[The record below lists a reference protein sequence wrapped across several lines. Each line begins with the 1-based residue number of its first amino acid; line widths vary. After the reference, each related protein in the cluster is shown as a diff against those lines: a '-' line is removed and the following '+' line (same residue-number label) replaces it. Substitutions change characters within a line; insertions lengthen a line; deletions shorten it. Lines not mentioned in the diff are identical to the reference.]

1 MTGLST
7 TLPQNL
13 RALMEEGRV
22 DQALAELSHCEIGAR
37 EPGRGIT
44 ALHITPCPDELVR
57 RLVERGEDINAAD
70 RYGRRPL
77 HERACWAHKDQ
88 IGLLLELGA
97 EVDAPDKD
105 GRTPL
110 HAAAEGLCLP
120 AVDALLAAGADPAR
134 CATRW
139 GKKYSAITYAL
150 RGGENYRLQSMLE
163 IVERLLA
170 AGARPTGV
178 EDTFLAPM
186 GKDYQRLLAQRRRD
200 GKDTRELEADG
211 AALERLCR
219 ICGVEPAAP
228 IALHD
233 GAAPI
238 EVPDGPWQ
246 RAFNA
251 LWDALVPIAGRAD
264 TAQGEAIRIAGRIG
278 DELNRNGGVNWD
290 RAYRD
295 LTDGLGRILA
305 SGTPLPAADLAEAR
319 EHLAVLRTG
328 ALDYSAADRISR
340 FAVDWVRLNPRP
352 VPNPIPDVGR

>member
-1 MTGLST
+1 
-7 TLPQNL
+7 
-13 RALMEEGRV
+13 
-22 DQALAELSHCEIGAR
+22 
-37 EPGRGIT
+37 
-44 ALHITPCPDELVR
+44 
-57 RLVERGEDINAAD
+57 
-70 RYGRRPL
+70 
-77 HERACWAHKDQ
+77 
-88 IGLLLELGA
+88 
-97 EVDAPDKD
+97 
-105 GRTPL
+105 
-110 HAAAEGLCLP
+110 
-120 AVDALLAAGADPAR
+120 
-134 CATRW
+134 
-139 GKKYSAITYAL
+139 
-150 RGGENYRLQSMLE
+150 MLE

-233 GAAPI
+233 GAVPI

-278 DELNRNGGVNWD
+278 DELERNGGVNWD

-305 SGTPLPAADLAEAR
+305 SGAPLPAADLAEAR

-340 FAVDWVRLNPRP
+340 LAVDWVRLNPRP

>member
-1 MTGLST
+1 M
-7 TLPQNL
+7 
-13 RALMEEGRV
+13 
-22 DQALAELSHCEIGAR
+22 
-37 EPGRGIT
+37 
-44 ALHITPCPDELVR
+44 
-57 RLVERGEDINAAD
+57 ERGEDINAAD
-70 RYGRRPL
+70 
-77 HERACWAHKDQ
+77 
-88 IGLLLELGA
+88 
-97 EVDAPDKD
+97 
-105 GRTPL
+105 
-110 HAAAEGLCLP
+110 
-120 AVDALLAAGADPAR
+120 PAR
-134 CATRW
+134 RATHW
-139 GKKYSAITYAL
+139 GKKYNAITYAL

-178 EDTFLAPM
+178 EDTFLTPM

-228 IALHD
+228 ISLHD

-238 EVPDGPWQ
+238 EIPDGPWQ

-251 LWDALVPIAGRAD
+251 LWDALVPLAGRAD

-278 DELNRNGGVNWD
+278 DELSRNGGVNWD

-305 SGTPLPAADLAEAR
+305 SGAPLPAADLAEAR

-340 FAVDWVRLNPRP
+340 LAVDWVRLNPRP

>member
-1 MTGLST
+1 MAGLST

-22 DQALAELSHCEIGAR
+22 DQALAELSRCEIGAR
-37 EPGRGIT
+37 EGRGAT

-70 RYGRRPL
+70 DHGRRPL

-97 EVDAPDKD
+97 EVDAPDKN

-110 HAAAEGLCLP
+110 HAAAEGLCPP
-120 AVDALLAAGADPAR
+120 AVDALLAAGADPSR
-134 CATRW
+134 RATRW
-139 GKKYSAITYAL
+139 YKKYNAITFAL
-150 RGGENYRLQSMLE
+150 RGGANHQLPSMLE
-163 IVERLLA
+163 IVERFLA
-170 AGARPTGV
+170 AGARPTGA
-178 EDTFLAPM
+178 EATFLTPM
-186 GKDYQRLLAQRRRD
+186 SKDYQRLLAQRRRD
-200 GKDTRELEADG
+200 GKDTRELE
-211 AALERLCR
+211 ER
-219 ICGVEPAAP
+219 
-228 IALHD
+228 

-246 RAFNA
+246 RAFNT

-264 TAQGEAIRIAGRIG
+264 TAQGEAIRIAGRID

-305 SGTPLPAADLAEAR
+305 SGAPLPAADLAEAH

-328 ALDYSAADRISR
+328 ALDYSAADRICEL
-340 FAVDWVRLNPRP
+340 AVDWVRLNPRP
-352 VPNPIPDVGR
+352 APNPIPDVGR

>member
-37 EPGRGIT
+37 EPDRGIT

-77 HERACWAHKDQ
+77 HERVCWAHKDQ

-120 AVDALLAAGADPAR
+120 AVDA
-134 CATRW
+134 
-139 GKKYSAITYAL
+139 
-150 RGGENYRLQSMLE
+150 
-163 IVERLLA
+163 LLA

-278 DELNRNGGVNWD
+278 DELERNGGVNWD

-340 FAVDWVRLNPRP
+340 FAVDWVRLNLRP

>member
-1 MTGLST
+1 MAGLST

-22 DQALAELSHCEIGAR
+22 EQALAELSHCEIGAR
-37 EPGRGIT
+37 EGRGAT

-70 RYGRRPL
+70 DHGRRPL

-97 EVDAPDKD
+97 EVDAPDEH

-110 HAAAEGLCLP
+110 HIAAEGLCPP
-120 AVDALLAAGADPAR
+120 AVDAFLTAGADPSR
-134 CATRW
+134 RATRW
-139 GKKYSAITYAL
+139 YKKYNAITFAL
-150 RGGENYRLQSMLE
+150 RGGANHQLPSMLE
-163 IVERLLA
+163 IVERFLA
-170 AGARPTGV
+170 AGARPTGA
-178 EDTFLAPM
+178 EATFLTPM
-186 GKDYQRLLAQRRRD
+186 SKDYQRLLAQRRRD
-200 GKDTRELEADG
+200 GKDTRELEERG

-228 IALHD
+228 IRLHN

-246 RAFNA
+246 RAFNT
-251 LWDALVPIAGRAD
+251 LWDSLVPLAGRAD
-264 TAQGEAIRIAGRIG
+264 TAQGEAIRIAGRID

-305 SGTPLPAADLAEAR
+305 SGAPLPAADLAEAH

-328 ALDYSAADRISR
+328 ALDYSAADRICEL
-340 FAVDWVRLNPRP
+340 AVDWVRLNPRP
-352 VPNPIPDVGR
+352 TPNPIPDVGR

>member
-1 MTGLST
+1 M
-7 TLPQNL
+7 
-13 RALMEEGRV
+13 
-22 DQALAELSHCEIGAR
+22 
-37 EPGRGIT
+37 
-44 ALHITPCPDELVR
+44 
-57 RLVERGEDINAAD
+57 ERGEDINAAD
-70 RYGRRPL
+70 
-77 HERACWAHKDQ
+77 
-88 IGLLLELGA
+88 
-97 EVDAPDKD
+97 
-105 GRTPL
+105 
-110 HAAAEGLCLP
+110 
-120 AVDALLAAGADPAR
+120 PAR
-134 CATRW
+134 RATHW
-139 GKKYSAITYAL
+139 GKKYNAITYAL

-163 IVERLLA
+163 IVERLLV

-228 IALHD
+228 IILHD

-238 EVPDGPWQ
+238 EIPDGPWQ

-251 LWDALVPIAGRAD
+251 LWDALVPLAGRAD

-278 DELNRNGGVNWD
+278 DELERNGGVNWD

-305 SGTPLPAADLAEAR
+305 SGAPLPAADLAEAH

-328 ALDYSAADRISR
+328 ALDYSAADRICEL
-340 FAVDWVRLNPRP
+340 AVDWVRLNPRP
-352 VPNPIPDVGR
+352 TPNPIPDVGR